1 MPAMRF
7 ALDHASASAVR
18 SSIAAAMVIAEPVLY
33 EFVYNFQLWRT
44 FGGNCHQRVIQCGRG
59 GGSATVWWGRDV
71 DFGYRNVAASPDG
84 ARLFQRLFQA
94 EAAERRRRRR
104 HFTVRARA
112 SARFPAVSAKPVAGN
127 HTAISRPD
135 HSCAEAL
142 EL

>member
-7 ALDHASASAVR
+7 AFDHGYASAGR
-18 SSIAAAMVIAEPVLY
+18 SSIAAAMVIAEPLLY

-44 FGGNCHQRVIQCGRG
+44 FAGNCQQRVIQCGRG
-59 GGSATVWWGRDV
+59 GGSATVWWGRDF

-94 EAAERRRRRR
+94 EAAEGRRRRR

-112 SARFPAVSAKPVAGN
+112 SARFPAVSAKPVAGKDTPN
-127 HTAISRPD
+127 FSPE
-135 HSCAEAL
+135 HSLAS
-142 EL
+142 